1 MDIQKHFDLILE
13 KYELKNLYNKFLV
26 TSILNTI
33 VGESFYWLLLYL
45 NDKLQTNN
53 SMLYKY
59 TGFLIC
65 LYAINIPLTK
75 YTVSIKN
82 ELIKEL
88 KLANFKYFSEKII
101 NIKKDTLL
109 NFDLIE
115 YYHALDHFND
125 YFQEYILSQQIKCE
139 IPIRSISI
147 IVIALN
153 QDCPLLIGF
162 FAVFYSIITV
172 LNEHKLV
179 KEAKITQ
186 ELFDLENQVRNY
198 MINSKQF
205 VVNNEFNKRYIDE
218 NSTKVEELN
227 QLLLDMTNDV
237 DMKVNILLF
246 LFILI
251 IFYDKRETL
260 TPVGFFYYFLMIYDI
275 EYIADKL
282 SEYYKNK
289 INYSKMIE
297 RLRFLN
303 SIQTK
308 EEDVEHM
315 TQQYNKD
322 NIVINNITNDMPK
335 INITSP
341 LVINKGDHILVQG
354 PSGSGKTSLLYVL
367 KGMITCDQLVIE
379 PNIKTINDSSYMVLS
394 NNKSIF
400 SGYLYDI
407 ISNYDYN
414 PNVELIHM
422 AIKLAKIDHKYNDNS
437 YVDIDQLSGG
447 ERIRVTIARLIYNIK
462 KDDKHDILLF
472 DEVDENLNN
481 VLAVEIA
488 TNLLN
493 IFSDKIILYITHNE
507 MVKKL
512 FKKRIDVK
520 DGVISKITNQ

>member
-1 MDIQKHFDLILE
+1 MDVQKHFDILLD
-13 KYELKNLYNKFLV
+13 KYNLRNLYHKFIF
-26 TSILNTI
+26 TSILNTFI
-33 VGESFYWLLLYL
+33 GESFYWVLLYL
-45 NDKLQTNN
+45 NDKLQSNN
-53 SMLYKY
+53 TMLYKY
-59 TGFLIC
+59 SGILITI
-65 LYAINIPLTK
+65 YGINIPLTK
-75 YTVSIKN
+75 YAGNVKN
-82 ELIKEL
+82 EFIKEI

-115 YYHALDHFND
+115 YYNALDHFND
-125 YFQEYILSQQIKCE
+125 YSQEYIISQQIKCE
-139 IPIRSISI
+139 IPIRCISI
-147 IVIALN
+147 VVIALN
-153 QDCPLLIGF
+153 QNCPLLIGF

-172 LNEHKLV
+172 LNEHKLI

-205 VVNNEFNKRYIDE
+205 ITNNEFNKRYIDE

-227 QLLLDMTNDV
+227 QLLLDMTIDV
-237 DMKVNILLF
+237 DLKNNMLLF
-246 LFILI
+246 VFILI

-260 TPVGFFYYFLMIYDI
+260 TPIGFFYYFLMIYDI
-275 EYIADKL
+275 EYISDKL
-282 SEYYKNK
+282 SEYYRNK
-289 INYSKMIE
+289 INYSRMQE

-308 EEDVEHM
+308 EDDVEHM
-315 TQQYNKD
+315 TQQYNKEA
-322 NIVINNITNDMPK
+322 ITINNITNDMPK
-335 INITSP
+335 INIMEP
-341 LVINKGDHILVQG
+341 LVIKPRDHILVQG
-354 PSGSGKTSLLYVL
+354 PSGSGKTSLLYVM
-367 KGMITCDQLVIE
+367 KGMITCDQLVIK
-379 PNIKTINDSSYMVLS
+379 PNIKAINDSSYMVLS
-394 NNKSIF
+394 NNKSMF

-414 PNVELIHM
+414 PNIELIM
-422 AIKLAKIDHKYNDNS
+422 LAIKLAKLDHKYNDNS

-481 VLAVEIA
+481 ILAVEIA
-488 TNLLN
+488 TNLLK
-493 IFSDKIILYITHNE
+493 IFDDKIILYITHNE